1 MSRIFHQSERFDEE
15 LSLVLFDIDHFKL
28 INDKHGHGAGD
39 QVLRDIGIIL
49 QKSARKSDIPARLG
63 GDEFG
68 IILYR
73 TGAKEAEG
81 FVSKLVSKVREH
93 EFSHD
98 GVRLTVSL
106 SLGIAQYSSTMGSP
120 QALYYAADKALY
132 WAKNNGRD
140 QHNVYSAAFERL
152 H

>member
-1 MSRIFHQSERFDEE
+1 M
-15 LSLVLFDIDHFKL
+15 
-28 INDKHGHGAGD
+28 
-39 QVLRDIGIIL
+39 LRDIGIIL

-81 FVSKLVSKVREH
+81 FARKLVGNVREH
-93 EFSHD
+93 EFSHE
-98 GVRLTVSL
+98 GVRLNVSL
-106 SLGIAQYSSTMGSP
+106 SLGIAQYNAAMGSP
-120 QALYYAADKALY
+120 QALYFAADKALY
-132 WAKNNGRD
+132 WAKKNGRD
-140 QHNVYSAAFERL
+140 QHNVYSESFGRL